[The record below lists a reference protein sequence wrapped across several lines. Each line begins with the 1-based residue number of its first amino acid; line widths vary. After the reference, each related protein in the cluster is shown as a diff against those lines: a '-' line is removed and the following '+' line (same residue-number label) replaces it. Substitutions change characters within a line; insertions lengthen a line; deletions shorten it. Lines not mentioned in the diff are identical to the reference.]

1 MVMASEFDQRTDC
14 PGWSFP
20 SVSED
25 YGNMEKAFNR
35 FNELVADPK
44 VAKACLNMTL
54 SYVEESGEDQ
64 PIRRSY
70 TNEVTIA
77 HYDHKATCFENFMS
91 RNNMWESNREK
102 RPGICHKYHKET
114 PADEPKSFKKKIKLN
129 QD

>member
-54 SYVEESGEDQ
+54 SYVEKSGEDQ

-70 TNEVTIA
+70 TN
-77 HYDHKATCFENFMS
+77 DHKATCFENFMS

-102 RPGICHKYHKET
+102 RPGICDRYQKET
-114 PADEPKSFKKKIKLN
+114 PDDGPKSFKKKIKLN